1 LDGLQ
6 LLVEVVA
13 VTVAS
18 RVALAGVWQVIEA
31 PDDPFEMRALI
42 VGSVGHATALGLGQY
57 LGNQV
62 VAGIVA
68 IGLVQQRQHFNR
80 GVAVMDGL
88 AGQATAVV
96 VVRAR
101 DQLALSAQDFVM
113 HRIALEITDDPAVEV
128 DLVQVPAAVVQV
140 VEFALVGQDQ
150 RLQVA
155 QLVIAVLQQ
164 ASAVGFAEQ
173 LPVGVVGVVE
183 LLLFSFVVR
192 KGDGQQIVGG
202 VVAVVG
208 GAIFGALAE
217 KTADCVA
224 LEVMADGDR
233 AFGAFYTCPETGWR
247 VVVPYDFYAG

>member
-1 LDGLQ
+1 
-6 LLVEVVA
+6 
-13 VTVAS
+13 
-18 RVALAGVWQVIEA
+18 
-31 PDDPFEMRALI
+31 MRALI
-42 VGSVGHATALGLGQY
+42 IGSVGHATTLGLGQY

-80 GVAVMDGL
+80 GIEVMDGL
-88 AGQATAVV
+88 AGQATAAVV
-96 VVRAR
+96 MRAG
-101 DQLALSAQDFVM
+101 DQLALSAQHFVM
-113 HRIALEITDDPAVEV
+113 HRIALEITDDPAVE
-128 DLVQVPAAVVQV
+128 VQVPAAVVQV